1 MSDKILKAL
10 MQLFALIASPGKTE
24 QTREIVVYNFLKE
37 KLNTELAK
45 QYLSIFKDYYHTYQ
59 KRQSKTQK
67 NKFITVSSVKLL
79 TICTLLNK
87 ELTIKERYIVLIRLV
102 EFIRSQ
108 EKPSEQV
115 YEFLRVIADTFM
127 IPEQDFDAIEKFV
140 FNEPDFFEKYQENIL
155 IISKDEP
162 KYPKVKYIY
171 SSGLDGRIIVYNL
184 SRINLHIFKF
194 FNEKELF
201 LNQHILKP
209 DTIYTFSYGSS
220 LRTSRI
226 KPIYYSEIISA
237 FTLDKI
243 KTHITFEVDR
253 VTYQFPDGKIGIH
266 ETSLIEKSGK
276 LVGILGASGSGK
288 TTLLNVLN
296 GNYTPLTGKV
306 LINGLDLHK
315 NKEQLKAVIGYVPQ
329 EDFLIEELTVFENLY
344 FGAKLSFGNYTD
356 FQIRKAVIKLL
367 KELGLYE
374 IKDQIVGSPLNR
386 MISGGQRKRLNIALE
401 LIRQPPILFLDE
413 PTSGLSSI
421 DSENIMDL
429 LKELTLKGKLVFVV
443 IHQPSSDI
451 YKMFDRIL
459 LLDTGGYL
467 IYNGPPIEAISY
479 FKSSVHQA
487 DWNDSE
493 CPVCGTVKSEQI
505 FKIVEAHVLDEHGR
519 PTSIRKITPREWY
532 LRFKKFEATRSRRR
546 KVFLV
551 RDLPKTDFK
560 KPSKLKQLRIFL
572 ARDLLSKISNIQYV
586 VLNTLETPILAL
598 ILSFLIRYWN
608 IVEHKKYLLFYN
620 DNLPVYLFMSVII
633 AVFIGIS
640 VSAQEIIKDRE
651 IRQRESFLNLS
662 RGSYLLSKMFILFA
676 ISAFQALTYV
686 LIGNNIMGIH
696 ELMWKYWFILF
707 SIWFSANLMGL
718 NISDAFKS
726 SVTIYILIP
735 FLIIPQIILS
745 GVLVPFDKLNPDISK
760 PTKIPWY
767 GELMTARWGYEALAV
782 IQFRDNS
789 YERLFYPYDRI
800 MAQAGYVKD
809 YWVPNMIN
817 QITFLRNNKKI
828 DKAYEDAVQLL
839 YNELNADY
847 FWNHILKKD
856 FNPKKINIHN
866 ITPDLLKKIDSYLR
880 AIKNYY
886 IIVYNNT
893 SSQKS
898 DFIRKLEAKYGA
910 KYLVNLKEKYH
921 NDKLEEFVKNI
932 GKTRILEYHNRFYRK
947 INPIFFD
954 GKGKLLKA
962 HFYAPYKTLF
972 NLKIDTFWANSI
984 VLWLF
989 SLVLYIMLQYRLLY
1003 YFLKYT
1009 DILYSRLSYSFG
1021 KKRMKKQ
1028 RSKLLRILIK
1038 PLVR

>member
-24 QTREIVVYNFLKE
+24 KAREVVVYNFLKE

-45 QYLSIFKDYYHTYQ
+45 HYLNIFKEFYKTYQ

-67 NKFITVSSVKLL
+67 NKFIAVSSVKLL

-102 EFIRSQ
+102 EFIKSQ

-115 YEFLRVIADTFM
+115 YEFLQVIADTFL
-127 IPEQDFDAIEKFV
+127 IPDQDLDAIKKFV
-140 FNEPDFFEKYQENIL
+140 FNENDFLEKYQENIL
-155 IISKDEP
+155 VIAKNP
-162 KYPKVKYIY
+162 PPYPRVKYIY
-171 SSGLDGRIIVYNL
+171 SSGLEGQIIVYNL
-184 SRINLHIFKF
+184 AKINLHIFKF
-194 FNEKELF
+194 FDEKELY
-201 LNQHILKP
+201 LNQHLLKP

-220 LRTSRI
+220 LRTPRI
-226 KPIYYSEIISA
+226 RPIYYSEIISA

-253 VTYQFPDGKIGIH
+253 ISYQFPNGKIGIH
-266 ETSLIEKSGK
+266 EMSFIEKSGK
-276 LVGILGASGSGK
+276 LIGILGASGSGK

-296 GNYTPLTGKV
+296 GNYKPLTGKV
-306 LINGLDLHK
+306 LINGLDLHE
-315 NKEQLKAVIGYVPQ
+315 NKEKLKAVIGYVPQ

-344 FGAKLSFGNYTD
+344 FSAKLSFGNYDD
-356 FQIRKAVIKLL
+356 FKIRKAVIKLL

-374 IKDQIVGSPLNR
+374 IKDQVVGSPLNR

-413 PTSGLSSI
+413 PTSGLSSA

-429 LKELTLKGKLVFVV
+429 LKELSLKGKLVFVV

-459 LLDTGGYL
+459 LLDQGGYL

-487 DWNDSE
+487 DWSDSE

-505 FKIVEAHVLDEHGR
+505 FKIVEARVLDEHGR
-519 PTSIRKITPREWY
+519 PMSIRKISPREWY
-532 LRFKKFEATRSRRR
+532 LNFKKFEATRIRRR

-551 RDLPKTDFK
+551 RELPKTDFK
-560 KPSKLKQLRIFL
+560 IPSKLKQLRIFL
-572 ARDLLSKISNIQYV
+572 ARDLLSKISNVQYV
-586 VLNTLETPILAL
+586 LLNTLETPILAI
-598 ILSFLIRYWN
+598 ILSFIIRYWS
-608 IVEHKKYLLFYN
+608 IVEQKKYLLYYN

-662 RGSYLLSKMFILFA
+662 RGSYLLSKVIILFA

-686 LIGNNIMGIH
+686 LIGNSIMGIK
-696 ELMWKYWFILF
+696 EMMWKYWLILF
-707 SIWFSANLMGL
+707 SVWFSGNLMGL

-726 SVTIYILIP
+726 TVTIYILIP

-745 GVLVPFDKLNPDISK
+745 GVLVPFDKINPRISS
-760 PTKIPWY
+760 PTRIPWY
-767 GELMTARWGYEALAV
+767 GEIMSARWGYEALAV

-789 YERLFYPYDRI
+789 YEKNFYPYERI
-800 MAQAGYVKD
+800 MADASYIKD
-809 YWVPNMIN
+809 YWIPTLIN
-817 QITFLRNNKKI
+817 KITFLKNASKNDPQYQNAIK
-828 DKAYEDAVQLL
+828 LL
-839 YNELNADY
+839 YNELNSDHN
-847 FWNHILKKD
+847 WNHILRKD
-856 FNPKKINIHN
+856 FDPRA
-866 ITPDLLKKIDSYLR
+866 ITTQTLNRTLLKKIENYLR
-880 AIKNYY
+880 ELKNYY
-886 IIVYNNT
+886 IIIYKNT
-893 SSQKS
+893 SEKKNAFISQLQK
-898 DFIRKLEAKYGA
+898 KHGTE
-910 KYLVNLKEKYH
+910 YLVQLKLKYH

-932 GKTRILEYHNRFYRK
+932 GKIRIMEYHHRLYRK
-947 INPIFFD
+947 INPIYYD
-954 GKGKLLKA
+954 GEGRLLKA
-962 HFYAPYKTLF
+962 HFYAPYKRLI
-972 NLKIDTFWANSI
+972 LYKIDTFWANI
-984 VLWLF
+984 LVLWIF
-989 SLVLYIMLQYRLLY
+989 SLLLYIMLQFRIIY
-1003 YFLKYT
+1003 YILKYT
-1009 DILYSRLSYSFG
+1009 EILYSRLSLSMG
-1021 KKRMKKQ
+1021 NNHIKKQ
-1028 RSKLLRILIK
+1028 RSRIIRAFIK
-1038 PLVR
+1038 ILVK

>member
-24 QTREIVVYNFLKE
+24 KAREVVVYNFLKE

-45 QYLSIFKDYYHTYQ
+45 HYLNIFKEFYKTYQ

-67 NKFITVSSVKLL
+67 NKFIAVSSVKLL

-102 EFIRSQ
+102 EFIKSQ

-115 YEFLRVIADTFM
+115 YEFLQVIADTFL
-127 IPEQDFDAIEKFV
+127 IPEQDLDAIKKFV
-140 FNEPDFFEKYQENIL
+140 FNENDFLEKYQENIL
-155 IISKDEP
+155 VIAQDP
-162 KYPKVKYIY
+162 PPYPRVKYIY
-171 SSGLDGRIIVYNL
+171 SSGLEGQIIVFNL
-184 SRINLHIFKF
+184 AKINLHIFKF
-194 FNEKELF
+194 FNEKELY
-201 LNQHILKP
+201 LNQHLLKP

-220 LRTSRI
+220 LRTPRI
-226 KPIYYSEIISA
+226 RPIYYSEIISA

-253 VTYQFPDGKIGIH
+253 ISYQFPNGKIGIH
-266 ETSLIEKSGK
+266 EMSFIEKSGK
-276 LVGILGASGSGK
+276 LIGILGASGSGK

-296 GNYTPLTGKV
+296 GNYKPLTGKV
-306 LINGLDLHK
+306 LINGLDLHS
-315 NKEQLKAVIGYVPQ
+315 NKEKLKAVIGYVPQ

-344 FGAKLSFGNYTD
+344 FSAKLSFGNYDD
-356 FQIRKAVIKLL
+356 FKIRKAVIKLL

-374 IKDQIVGSPLNR
+374 IKDQVVGSPLNR

-413 PTSGLSSI
+413 PTSGLSSA

-459 LLDTGGYL
+459 LLDQGGYL

-487 DWNDSE
+487 DWSDSE

-519 PTSIRKITPREWY
+519 PTSIRKISPREWY
-532 LRFKKFEATRSRRR
+532 LNFKKFEATKLRRR

-551 RDLPKTDFK
+551 RELPKTDFK
-560 KPSKLKQLRIFL
+560 IPSKLKQLRIFL
-572 ARDLLSKISNIQYV
+572 ARDLLSKISNVQYV
-586 VLNTLETPILAL
+586 LLNTLETPILAL
-598 ILSFLIRYWN
+598 ILSFIIRYWS
-608 IVEHKKYLLFYN
+608 IVEQKKYLLYYN

-662 RGSYLLSKMFILFA
+662 RGSYLLSKVIILFA

-686 LIGNNIMGIH
+686 LIGNSIMGIK
-696 ELMWKYWFILF
+696 EMMWKYWFILF
-707 SIWFSANLMGL
+707 SVWFSGNLMGL

-726 SVTIYILIP
+726 TVTIYILIP

-745 GVLVPFDKLNPDISK
+745 GVLVPFDKLNPRISS
-760 PTKIPWY
+760 PTRIPWY
-767 GELMTARWGYEALAV
+767 GEIMSARWGYEALAV

-789 YERLFYPYDRI
+789 YEKNFYPYERI
-800 MAQAGYVKD
+800 MADASYVKD
-809 YWVPNMIN
+809 YWIPTLIN
-817 QITFLRNNKKI
+817 KITFLRNASKNDPQYK
-828 DKAYEDAVQLL
+828 DAIKLL
-839 YNELNADY
+839 YNELNSNHD
-847 FWNHILKKD
+847 WNNILKKNFD
-856 FNPKKINIHN
+856 PRSITEQKLNKTLLDKIE
-866 ITPDLLKKIDSYLR
+866 KYLR
-880 AIKNYY
+880 ELKNYY
-886 IIVYNNT
+886 IIIYNNT
-893 SSQKS
+893 SEKKNAFISQLQK
-898 DFIRKLEAKYGA
+898 KYGTE
-910 KYLVNLKEKYH
+910 YLVQLKLKYH

-932 GKTRILEYHNRFYRK
+932 GKIRIMEYHHRLYRK
-947 INPIFFD
+947 INPIYYD
-954 GKGKLLKA
+954 GEGNFLKA
-962 HFYAPYKTLF
+962 HFYAPYKRL
-972 NLKIDTFWANSI
+972 LSYKIDTFWANI
-984 VLWLF
+984 LVLWLF
-989 SLVLYIMLQYRLLY
+989 SLLLYIMLHFRIIY
-1003 YFLKYT
+1003 YILKYT
-1009 DILYSRLSYSFG
+1009 EILYSRLSLSMG
-1021 KKRMKKQ
+1021 NNHIKKPRP
-1028 RSKLLRILIK
+1028 RIIRAFIK
-1038 PLVR
+1038 ILVK